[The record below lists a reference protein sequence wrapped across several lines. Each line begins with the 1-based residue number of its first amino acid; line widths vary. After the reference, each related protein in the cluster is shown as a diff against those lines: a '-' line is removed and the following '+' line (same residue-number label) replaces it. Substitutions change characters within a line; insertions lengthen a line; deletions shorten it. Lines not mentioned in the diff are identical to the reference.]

1 MHGRSEG
8 VAEIHLH
15 ALTRDAITVSF
26 RLAGHFVDER
36 NAFGFRRKEVIKGRR
51 LFKKLSGTAF
61 SELRITQHNEGSDAQ
76 RVGYGKKRQ
85 VARESGDFNG
95 VMHDFE
101 TPKQRRGE

>member
-15 ALTRDAITVSF
+15 ALTSDAVRVSF

-36 NAFGFRRKEVIKGRR
+36 NAFGFRRQKVIKGRH

-61 SELRITQHNEGSDAQ
+61 RQPRIAQHNEGSDAQ

-85 VARESGDFNG
+85 VARESGDFNEG
-95 VMHDFE
+95 NA
-101 TPKQRRGE
+101 